1 MSDRLPRVHDIGAL
15 RSCGPPVDQ
24 ALQSVPRSRA
34 QAAVIA
40 AIGLVRRAV
49 DLRLEPVKDGAYDRR
64 ADRIQMFLGPPY
76 SVEIGISGADDQDDR
91 INDAGE
97 EKRIIRCQDRG
108 RVQKNHAE
116 RLRN

>member
-1 MSDRLPRVHDIGAL
+1 MKSVVHCPRLSSDGY
-15 RSCGPPVDQ
+15 
-24 ALQSVPRSRA
+24 
-34 QAAVIA
+34 VIA

-64 ADRIQMFLGPPY
+64 ADRIQMFLSPPY

-108 RVQKNHAE
+108 ESKNTMPNA
-116 RLRN
+116 

>member
-1 MSDRLPRVHDIGAL
+1 
-15 RSCGPPVDQ
+15 
-24 ALQSVPRSRA
+24 
-34 QAAVIA
+34 
-40 AIGLVRRAV
+40 V

-64 ADRIQMFLGPPY
+64 ADRIQMFLSPPY

-108 RVQKNHAE
+108 ESKNTMPNA
-116 RLRN
+116 